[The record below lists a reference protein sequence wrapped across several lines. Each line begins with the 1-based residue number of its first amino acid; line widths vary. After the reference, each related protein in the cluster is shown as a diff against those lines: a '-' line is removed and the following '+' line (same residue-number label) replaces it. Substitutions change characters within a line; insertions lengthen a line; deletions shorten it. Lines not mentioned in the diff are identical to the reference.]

1 MKLMVSLL
9 TDKLN
14 LVKEQVTSF
23 LTTCLAEGMN
33 LIYLIANTMEKPFTT
48 VTILRMPEFSALS
61 QVFSI
66 CNSMGSFT
74 S

>member
-23 LTTCLAEGMN
+23 LTTCFAEGMN
-33 LIYLIANTMEKPFTT
+33 LIYLIANIMEKLFTT

-66 CNSMGSFT
+66 FNSMGSFA